1 MGVERERERERERDS
16 IVFLVPF
23 VCLWV
28 LWCVAHLEGWTGRT
42 RSFGGAVV
50 GEIRFTFS
58 SSLQEDQKLCFG
70 YSTPSS

>member
-1 MGVERERERERERDS
+1 MGVERERERERDS

-28 LWCVAHLEGWTGRT
+28 LWGGAHLEGWTGRKK
-42 RSFGGAVV
+42 FWG

-58 SSLQEDQKLCFG
+58 SFLQEDQKLCFG

>member
-1 MGVERERERERERDS
+1 
-16 IVFLVPF
+16 
-23 VCLWV
+23 
-28 LWCVAHLEGWTGRT
+28 
-42 RSFGGAVV
+42 VV